1 MSRGG
6 EQVTL
11 AVLKYA
17 IFAARSLVSLSFPFQ
32 RLISIRDSF
41 GASSRL
47 HASRAALPSHVML
60 ANWLQECCWTG
71 DLFVCLQFTDG
82 EQEQTGLEVT
92 GLALFPLIDTCNLP
106 LRYAPAVQT
115 ASVTSAFLHTYS
127 LCLYP
132 HRLRSVHVLATLTQ
146 RCRLRRVQVRNL
158 VCISEEHEL
167 QSASY
172 SLARS
177 RIYGSL

>member
-11 AVLKYA
+11 AVLQYA
-17 IFAARSLVSLSFPFQ
+17 IFAALESGQSIVSVSAPHFYTRFV
-32 RLISIRDSF
+32 RRVVSI
-41 GASSRL
+41 A
-47 HASRAALPSHVML
+47 RAALPSHVML

-71 DLFVCLQFTDG
+71 GLFVCLQFTDG

-92 GLALFPLIDTCNLP
+92 GLALFLLIDTCNLP

-132 HRLRSVHVLATLTQ
+132 PRLRSVHVLATLTQ